1 MMLNRNGKTDC
12 TSCLVFNLK
21 GESSLTPLGIMLAKR
36 FFVDAF
42 YQGLFLP
49 CQEFFFKAFS
59 ASIDTITCVSSLDC

>member
-1 MMLNRNGKTDC
+1 MMLNRNGKIDC

-36 FFVDAF
+36 SFVDVF

-49 CQEFFFKAFS
+49 CQEF
-59 ASIDTITCVSSLDC
+59 L